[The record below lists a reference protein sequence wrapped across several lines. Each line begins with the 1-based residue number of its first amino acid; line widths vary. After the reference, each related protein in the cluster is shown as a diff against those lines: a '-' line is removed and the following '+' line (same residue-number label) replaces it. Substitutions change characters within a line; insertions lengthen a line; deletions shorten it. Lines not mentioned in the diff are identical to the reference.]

1 MSIFKFNSIIIQA
14 GRSLIYLKMY
24 HQENKHILKSKNKE
38 ITYDNKI
45 FNESD
50 MNLSYI
56 AWKGTTINRKTM
68 L

>member
-1 MSIFKFNSIIIQA
+1 MGKIS
-14 GRSLIYLKMY
+14 
-24 HQENKHILKSKNKE
+24 NKLLDKNDKRF
-38 ITYDNKI
+38 NKI

-68 L
+68 LQTNI